1 MRFRVAVVMVVALVF
16 GAAFAQNQYKPLSG
30 PMSDLIQKGLNEA
43 KQVVDT
49 SKFKKAGPYTI
60 GFSNISVVNTWR
72 VQMVRELEA
81 EAARHPDVKLLIT
94 DANGSLSKQIN
105 DVQDLLAKHIDALLI
120 TPASPNALVPVVNQA
135 LQQGVPVIVFNSALA
150 GTNYTSFV
158 GTDEVQFGYTIAKW
172 LMQQLNCKGKIIR
185 LDGIA
190 GNSISLDRVKGL
202 EKAINECPDPKAV
215 DVLAS
220 YPADWAYDKGKLAT
234 EQALA
239 AYPEIDGVFS
249 QGGAMTQGAM
259 EAFQAAGRKLVPM
272 TGEVNNGF
280 LKAWYKLV
288 PDGFTSIAASEPT
301 WVSAVALN
309 MAIRALQGQPVPKDY
324 YLPIPTVT
332 NANLDKYVR
341 TDLSDAFWTDTR
353 LPENLIE
360 KYYGQK
366 SSSN

>member
-1 MRFRVAVVMVVALVF
+1 MKIRLLAVLVAVIALS
-16 GAAFAQNQYKPLSG
+16 GAFAQGYQPLSG
-30 PMSDLIQKGLNEA
+30 PMSDIIQTGLNQA
-43 KQVVDT
+43 KQTVDT
-49 SKFKKAGPYTI
+49 SKFQKAGPYTI

-72 VQMVRELEA
+72 VQMVRELKA
-81 EAARHPDVKLLIT
+81 EAARHPDVTLLTT
-94 DANGSLSKQIN
+94 DANGSISKQIN

-120 TPASPNALVPVVNQA
+120 TPASPNALIPVVNQA

-150 GTNYTSFV
+150 GDNYTSFI
-158 GTDEVQFGYTIAKW
+158 GTDEVQFGYVISKW
-172 LMQQLNCKGKIIR
+172 LMDQLNCKGKIIE
-185 LDGIA
+185 LNGIA

-202 EKAINECPDPKAV
+202 EKAINECPDPSAV
-215 DVLAS
+215 SVLAK
-220 YPADWAYDKGKLAT
+220 YPSDWAYDKGKLAT

-280 LKAWYKLV
+280 LKLWNKLK
-288 PDGFTSIAASEPT
+288 PDGFSSIAASEPT
-301 WVSAVALN
+301 WVSAVALD

-332 NANLDKYVR
+332 NDNLSEYVR
-341 TDLSDAFWTDTR
+341 PDLSDAFWADTR
-353 LPENLIE
+353 LPEDLIQQ
-360 KYYGQK
+360 YYGQK
-366 SSSN
+366 GSN